1 MLIVE
6 NMNSIKKE
14 IKDILQYYHSDGA
27 IYY

>member
-6 NMNSIKKE
+6 NMNGIKKE
-14 IKDILQYYHSDGA
+14 IKGILQYYHSDGA